1 MKIDLNELLEE
12 LNKVWI
18 YDLAESGFGEMDLIP
33 EDEMGKVEDKDGMVI
48 YVSELFEVIN
58 KLKQQK

>member
-18 YDLAESGFGEMDLIP
+18 YDLAESGFGVMDLIP
-33 EDEMGKVEDKDGMVI
+33 EDEMGKVEDKEGMVI
-48 YVSELFEVIN
+48 YVRELFEVIN